1 MKSGTR
7 RLAGSG
13 PFSVLEEFGVPM
25 PLTEKLGLMVRM
37 LPESVDDILQFMNSL
52 DYRKLDFS
60 DLEMNMLSVAFPRE
74 DNLFSLKI

>member
-1 MKSGTR
+1 
-7 RLAGSG
+7 
-13 PFSVLEEFGVPM
+13 
-25 PLTEKLGLMVRM
+25 MVRM

-60 DLEMNMLSVAFPRE
+60 DLEMDMLSGAFPRE